1 MKKKKKIDFIK
12 IEDDLRNNII
22 KHRDSVGIPGNFN
35 FRQCESHSWIE
46 TKYKPINEVPLI
58 TRLTA
63 PPIEDVIKCKK
74 VIIKFN
80 NDQKKIVFGWLDG
93 EIKMYNYVVALF
105 KDYIYKKIPLTGQ
118 IVSFWFIRD
127 VTLKDVKSALCQQ
140 YGIPPHVLDKS
151 IKRACTMLKSCKTN
165 HARGNI
171 RNYRLNYIKQT
182 VETKI
187 IVIEKQYFCI
197 NNNSFYSSYLG
208 DYIESYGFKLNEVDA
223 DCTLHYDV
231 GKKVFMLLVPIKF
244 KSDADADIVINKKT
258 LVIDAGVRTFIT
270 GISEDHLLELGNNL
284 KKTLTPLFNEID
296 AINNSDM
303 PARVKKKKTT
313 ILYNRIKNLVTD
325 MHWKAINYLVKTYG
339 IIVVGDWRT
348 QSCCSNKNT
357 KIDAMTKRIM
367 NKLSF
372 YKPLPKLTY
381 KYEVHR
387 VSLYIIPEHFT
398 SQMCS
403 NCGAKN
409 NVGGSKTYD
418 CENCMFKI
426 DRDVNSCR
434 NLYMSW
440 KN

>member
-105 KDYIYKKIPLTGQ
+105 KNYI
-118 IVSFWFIRD
+118 
-127 VTLKDVKSALCQQ
+127 
-140 YGIPPHVLDKS
+140 
-151 IKRACTMLKSCKTN
+151 
-165 HARGNI
+165 
-171 RNYRLNYIKQT
+171 LNYIKQT

-270 GISEDHLLELGNNL
+270 GISDDHILEMGNNL

-372 YKPLPKLTY
+372 YKFLQKLKY
-381 KYEVHR
+381 KCEVHR